1 MAIRTQANMPL
12 PRKPASDEPQEQQ
25 RFNDEVIQTLND
37 LLKSL
42 HLDLKATPGT
52 IPIGAITAWHKSLT
66 GVPQTLTD
74 GFVECNGQTLSDAGS
89 PLNGQ
94 VIPNLNGAAAGANLS
109 DGDDLGT
116 TGDVFLRGDE
126 TSGATQFDNLQG
138 HWHDI
143 YASNGTRFSV
153 DSVPGGAGFYNGWGS
168 DDDGSAGLTMQG
180 RDAVTDGVYGTP
192 RTGAVTRPRN
202 MSVVFIMRVK

>member
-66 GVPQTLTD
+66 GFLNQRADDSFLMKMTKLLTSESE
-74 GFVECNGQTLSDAGS
+74 FS
-89 PLNGQ
+89 
-94 VIPNLNGAAAGANLS
+94 
-109 DGDDLGT
+109 
-116 TGDVFLRGDE
+116 LR
-126 TSGATQFDNLQG
+126 
-138 HWHDI
+138 
-143 YASNGTRFSV
+143 R
-153 DSVPGGAGFYNGWGS
+153 
-168 DDDGSAGLTMQG
+168 
-180 RDAVTDGVYGTP
+180 
-192 RTGAVTRPRN
+192 
-202 MSVVFIMRVK
+202 